1 MALTL
6 RQKLAESD
14 SEQWIK
20 SLALYIGMA
29 EDEIDEIAVFDH
41 YFTITCYNHTLRI
54 EMFENG
60 YLELYGSNAG
70 VNIVKLLEYM
80 KDINWIK

>member
-6 RQKLAESD
+6 KQKLAESD

-29 EDEIDEIAVFDH
+29 EDEIAVFDH
-41 YFTITCYNHTLRI
+41 YFTITCYNHTRRI
-54 EMFENG
+54 EMFESG

-80 KDINWIK
+80 NGINWIK